1 MAVGLP
7 PASIFYIEVFYMI
20 VAIFGKPGS
29 GKSTGAA
36 AVVHKNNVKKEK
48 YYTKFE
54 KSKLFLKL
62 STEKTYKNKFINK
75 VISGFKFILLNI
87 LYSKNFYDV
96 CYCTDSTI
104 QGTVP
109 CDYEN
114 LGKWKPAWNSLIILE
129 EAGIGL
135 NSRDY
140 KKLTSESKR
149 LAAMHRHSGCD
160 MLIISQ
166 SADFDKAYRQRAE
179 VMFIA
184 KKIGP
189 FTWYHRIPYDITI
202 DEEKH
207 DIVEGYFKL
216 KPIVDIFETLG
227 SLRKSYRYSKFP
239 FTRSHI
245 IYRPAWYKY
254 FDSYVD
260 DFQYPQLAP
269 DKIIEQKNE
278 NSETRDTVAQDTEDF
293 KKIIETYFNEEKTA

>member
-1 MAVGLP
+1 
-7 PASIFYIEVFYMI
+7 MI

-29 GKSTGAA
+29 GKSTAAA

-48 YYTKFE
+48 YYKKLE
-54 KSKLFLKL
+54 KSKLYVKL
-62 STEKTYKNKFINK
+62 NTIKEYKNKIFTKIVNIYK
-75 VISGFKFILLNI
+75 SIMLKI

-96 CYCTDSTI
+96 VYCTDPTI
-104 QGTVP
+104 QGTIP
-109 CDYEN
+109 IDFEN
-114 LGKWKPAWNSLIILE
+114 LGKWQPTWNSLMILE

-140 KKLTSESKR
+140 KKLTAESKR

-160 MLIISQ
+160 ILIISQ

-189 FTWYHRIPYDITI
+189 WTWYHRIPFDITV

-216 KPIVDIFETLG
+216 KPIVDVFETLT
-227 SLRKSYRYSKFP
+227 SSKKKYRYSKFP

-245 IYRPAWYKY
+245 IYRPHWYKY

-260 DFQYPQLAP
+260 DYDYPQIAP
-269 DKIIEQKNE
+269 DKQQKSQTISINPLNTTTE
-278 NSETRDTVAQDTEDF
+278 KMEDF
-293 KKIIETYFNEEKTA
+293 STIINDFFPE

>member
-1 MAVGLP
+1 
-7 PASIFYIEVFYMI
+7 MI

-29 GKSTGAA
+29 GKSTAAA

-48 YYTKFE
+48 YYKKLE
-54 KSKLFLKL
+54 KSKLYAKL
-62 STEKTYKNKFINK
+62 NTVKEYKNKIFTKIVNIYK
-75 VISGFKFILLNI
+75 SIMLKI

-96 CYCTDSTI
+96 VYCTDPTI
-104 QGTVP
+104 QGTIP
-109 CDYEN
+109 IDFEN
-114 LGKWKPAWNSLIILE
+114 LGKWQPTWNSLMILE

-140 KKLTSESKR
+140 KKLTTESKR

-160 MLIISQ
+160 ILIISQ

-189 FTWYHRIPYDITI
+189 WTWYHRIPFDITV

-216 KPIVDIFETLG
+216 KPIVDIFETLT
-227 SLRKSYRYSKFP
+227 SSKKKYRYAKFP

-245 IYRPAWYKY
+245 IYRPHWYKY

-260 DFQYPQLAP
+260 DYDYPQIAP
-269 DKIIEQKNE
+269 DKHQKPQI
-278 NSETRDTVAQDTEDF
+278 TTLDTTEKTEDF
-293 KKIIETYFNEEKTA
+293 STIINDFFPE

>member
-1 MAVGLP
+1 
-7 PASIFYIEVFYMI
+7 MI

-29 GKSTGAA
+29 GKSTAAA

-48 YYTKFE
+48 YYKKLE
-54 KSKLFLKL
+54 KSKLYVKL
-62 STEKTYKNKFINK
+62 NTIKEYKNKIFTKIVNIYK
-75 VISGFKFILLNI
+75 SIMLKI

-96 CYCTDSTI
+96 VYCTDPTI
-104 QGTVP
+104 QGTIP
-109 CDYEN
+109 IDFEN
-114 LGKWKPAWNSLIILE
+114 LGKWQPTWNSLMILE

-140 KKLTSESKR
+140 KKLTTESKR

-160 MLIISQ
+160 ILIISQ

-189 FTWYHRIPYDITI
+189 WTWYHRIPFDITV

-216 KPIVDIFETLG
+216 KPIVDIFETLT
-227 SLRKSYRYSKFP
+227 SSKKKYRYAKFP

-245 IYRPAWYKY
+245 IYRPHWYKY

-260 DFQYPQLAP
+260 DYDYPQIAP
-269 DKIIEQKNE
+269 DKQQKPQTISINPLNTTTE
-278 NSETRDTVAQDTEDF
+278 KTEDF
-293 KKIIETYFNEEKTA
+293 STIINDFFPE